1 MKHAGVA
8 QLNGKSDAQGV
19 WPMPRGWVVLGA
31 ALGAWLIVAALV
43 MFAAHLF
50 GLLAP
55 LF

>member
-43 MFAAHLF
+43 MFAAQLF
-50 GLLAP
+50 GLLAL

>member
-31 ALGAWLIVAALV
+31 ALGAWLIVTALV
-43 MFAAHLF
+43 IFAAQLF

>member
-8 QLNGKSDAQGV
+8 QISTKSDAQGV

-43 MFAAHLF
+43 MFAAQFF
-50 GLLAP
+50 GLLAL

>member
-8 QLNGKSDAQGV
+8 QLNAKSDSQGV

-43 MFAAHLF
+43 IFAAQLF

>member
-8 QLNGKSDAQGV
+8 QISTKSDAQGA

-43 MFAAHLF
+43 IFAAQLF
-50 GLLAP
+50 ALLAP

>member
-43 MFAAHLF
+43 IFAAQLF

>member
-1 MKHAGVA
+1 MRHAGVA
-8 QLNGKSDAQGV
+8 QLSTTSEAQRA
-19 WPMPRGWVVLGA
+19 WSMPRGWVVLGA

-43 MFAAHLF
+43 IFAAQLF

>member
-8 QLNGKSDAQGV
+8 QLNWKSDAQGV

-43 MFAAHLF
+43 IFAAQLF